1 MLNENLMKLLNDLT
15 PAVFAT
21 ADGDK
26 PYLAFVSWLIA
37 KDQNTIRVALS
48 KNSKSVENV
57 KNNPNVAVSVFGP
70 EIAATIYGKAEVI
83 KDTIDD
89 IPFGVSVLDVKVENV
104 VDNLFPGATVKGTI
118 PFEHTGNVQ
127 KALEL
132 DEKVLKAL
140 RS

>member
-21 ADGDK
+21 VDGDK

-37 KDQNTIRVALS
+37 KDQNTLRVALS

-57 KNNPNVAVSVFGP
+57 KNNPNVAISVFGP
-70 EIAATIYGKAEVI
+70 EIAATIYGKAEII
-83 KDTIDD
+83 KDSIED
-89 IPFGVSVLDVKVENV
+89 IPFGVSVLEVKVENV

>member
-15 PAVFAT
+15 PSVFAT
-21 ADGDK
+21 VSDGK
-26 PYLAFVSWLIA
+26 PYLAFVSWLVA
-37 KDQNTIRVALS
+37 KDENTIRVALS

-57 KNNPNVAVSVFGP
+57 KVNPEVAISVFGP
-70 EIAATIYGKAEVI
+70 EIAATIYGKAQII
-83 KDTIDD
+83 KDAIED
-89 IPFGVSVLDVKVENV
+89 IPFPVSVLEVKVENV
-104 VDNLFPGATVKGTI
+104 IDNLFPGATVKGTI

-140 RS
+140 KS

>member
-21 ADGDK
+21 VDGDK

-37 KDQNTIRVALS
+37 KDQNTLRVALS
-48 KNSKSVENV
+48 KNSKSVENI

-70 EIAATIYGKAEVI
+70 EIAATIYGKAEII
-83 KDTIDD
+83 KNSIED
-89 IPFGVSVLDVKVENV
+89 IPFGVSVLEVKVENV

-132 DEKVLKAL
+132 DDKVLKAL

>member
-21 ADGDK
+21 VDGDK

-37 KDQNTIRVALS
+37 KDQNTLRVALS
-48 KNSKSVENV
+48 KNSKSVENI
-57 KNNPNVAVSVFGP
+57 KNNPNMAVSVFGP
-70 EIAATIYGKAEVI
+70 EIAATIYGKAEII
-83 KDTIDD
+83 KDSIED
-89 IPFGVSVLDVKVENV
+89 IPFGVSVLEVKVENV

>member
-21 ADGDK
+21 VDGDK

-57 KNNPNVAVSVFGP
+57 KKNPNVAVSVFGP

-83 KDTIDD
+83 KDTIED
-89 IPFGVSVLDVKVENV
+89 IPFGVSVLEVKVENV
-104 VDNLFPGATVKGTI
+104 IDNLFPGATVKGTI

>member
-1 MLNENLMKLLNDLT
+1 MGQLLLIKPNKEHLILDVNT
-15 PAVFAT
+15 PI
-21 ADGDK
+21 
-26 PYLAFVSWLIA
+26 S
-37 KDQNTIRVALS
+37 S
-48 KNSKSVENV
+48 
-57 KNNPNVAVSVFGP
+57 SVFGP
-70 EIAATIYGKAEVI
+70 EIAATIYGKAEII
-83 KDTIDD
+83 KDSIED
-89 IPFGVSVLDVKVENV
+89 IPFGVSVLEVKVENV

>member
-1 MLNENLMKLLNDLT
+1 MLNENLLKLLNDLT
-15 PAVFAT
+15 PSIFAT
-21 ADGDK
+21 TSEGK

-37 KDQNTIRVALS
+37 KDENTIRVALS
-48 KNSKSVENV
+48 RNSKSVENV
-57 KNNPNVAVSVFGP
+57 KSNPNVAISVFGP
-70 EIAATIYGKAEVI
+70 EIASTIYGTAKII
-83 KDTIDD
+83 KDTIEE
-89 IPFGVSVLDVKVENV
+89 IPFPVSVLEVKVESV

>member
-1 MLNENLMKLLNDLT
+1 MKLLNDLT

-21 ADGDK
+21 VDGDK

-37 KDQNTIRVALS
+37 KDQNTLRVALS

-57 KNNPNVAVSVFGP
+57 KNNPNVAISVFGP
-70 EIAATIYGKAEVI
+70 EIAATIYGKAEII
-83 KDTIDD
+83 KNSIED
-89 IPFGVSVLDVKVENV
+89 IPFGVSVLEVKVENV

-132 DEKVLKAL
+132 DDKVLKAL

>member
-1 MLNENLMKLLNDLT
+1 MLSNDLMKLLNDLT

-21 ADGDK
+21 SNDNK

-37 KDQNTIRVALS
+37 KDENTIRVALS

-57 KNNPNVAVSVFGP
+57 KTNPNVAISVFGP
-70 EIAATIYGKAEVI
+70 EIASTIYGKAEIV
-83 KDTIDD
+83 KDAIED
-89 IPFGVSVLDVKVENV
+89 IPFPVSVLEVKVESV
-104 VDNLFPGATVKGTI
+104 VDNLFPGATIKGTI
-118 PFEHTGNVQ
+118 PFEHTGNIQ

-140 RS
+140 KS

>member
-1 MLNENLMKLLNDLT
+1 MLNKNLMKLLNDLT

-21 ADGDK
+21 VDGDK

-37 KDQNTIRVALS
+37 KDQNTLRVALS

-57 KNNPNVAVSVFGP
+57 KNNPNVAISVFGP
-70 EIAATIYGKAEVI
+70 EIAATIYGKAEII
-83 KDTIDD
+83 KNSIED
-89 IPFGVSVLDVKVENV
+89 IPFGVSVLEVKVENV

-132 DEKVLKAL
+132 DDKVLKAL

>member
-21 ADGDK
+21 VDGDK

-37 KDQNTIRVALS
+37 KDQNTLRVALS
-48 KNSKSVENV
+48 KNSKSVENI

-70 EIAATIYGKAEVI
+70 EIAATIYGKAEII
-83 KDTIDD
+83 KDSIED
-89 IPFGVSVLDVKVENV
+89 IPFGVSVLEVKVENV